1 MTPGATVAI
10 PKSTAHQAITCMGA
24 LAQAYR
30 QRPGSVAAQTVGELA
45 ENSRTL
51 AGRLQASG
59 DATVRVPVAIL
70 SRIADQLTQGA
81 QAEAGSEA
89 LQAALWRTA
98 GRLQRWI
105 ADAQAQAAAQA
116 KAAAKTPVRAGGA
129 ARR

>member
-1 MTPGATVAI
+1 MTPGATVMI

-30 QRPGSVAAQTVGELA
+30 QQPDSGAAQAVGELA
-45 ENSRTL
+45 EDIRTL
-51 AGRLQASG
+51 AGRVQASG
-59 DATVRVPVAIL
+59 DTTVRIPVAIVT
-70 SRIADQLTQGA
+70 RIADQLTRGA

-105 ADAQAQAAAQA
+105 ADASAKDAA
-116 KAAAKTPVRAGGA
+116 KAKEKTSGA

>member
-1 MTPGATVAI
+1 MTPGVTVMI

-30 QRPGSVAAQTVGELA
+30 AQSGSGAAQAVGELA
-45 ENSRTL
+45 EDRRTL
-51 AGRLQASG
+51 AGRVQASG
-59 DATVRVPVAIL
+59 DTTVRIPVAIVT
-70 SRIADQLTQGA
+70 RIADQLTRGA

-105 ADAQAQAAAQA
+105 ADASAKDAA
-116 KAAAKTPVRAGGA
+116 KAADKASARTTEA

>member
-1 MTPGATVAI
+1 
-10 PKSTAHQAITCMGA
+10 MGA

-30 QRPGSVAAQTVGELA
+30 QQSDPGVAHAVGELA
-45 ENSRTL
+45 EDSRTL
-51 AGRLQASG
+51 AGRVQASG
-59 DATVRVPVAIL
+59 DTTVRIPVAIVT
-70 SRIADQLTQGA
+70 RIADQLTRGA

-105 ADAQAQAAAQA
+105 ADASVKDAA
-116 KAAAKTPVRAGGA
+116 KAAEKAPARTTEA